1 MGDEL
6 GGEEQLDGQEQPAR
20 QGRRLVE
27 CHSGY
32 EYAERPVAL
41 RWQGQRLEIEQVQA
55 EWRVP
60 GGKRFRVRTCDGQTF
75 EIFYGEPYDEWRINP
90 A

>member
-6 GGEEQLDGQEQPAR
+6 ANGSAGQHSPAPR
-20 QGRRLVE
+20 SLVE

-41 RWQGQRLEIEQVQA
+41 FWEGQRLIIEQVEAQ
-55 EWRVP
+55 WRIP
-60 GGKRFRVRTCDGQTF
+60 GGKRFRVRTRDGQVF
-75 EIFYGEPYDEWRINP
+75 ELFYGELYDEWRVNP
-90 A
+90 AR

>member
-1 MGDEL
+1 VGDEL
-6 GGEEQLDGQEQPAR
+6 TGQTAP
-20 QGRRLVE
+20 LVE

-32 EYAERPVAL
+32 AYAERPVAL
-41 RWQGQRLEIEQVQA
+41 RWESQRVEIELVEA

-60 GGKRFRVRTCDGQTF
+60 GGKRFRVRASDGRTF
-75 EIFYGEPYDEWRINP
+75 ELFYDELSDAWQVNS